1 MWCKPRGITAV
12 VLLAGG
18 LVGAA
23 LGQSSTGPL
32 VVEDRSVGREGGK
45 ESAQNNRDD
54 AVMMLMQELE
64 QYQSET
70 RELRNQV
77 EKLRHRLDQMQ
88 EAQRERYLDLDTRL
102 NALAEAST
110 RKAEKESTSEDQT
123 SEASETDPEADRQ
136 AYQAAKDQLLQRKFK
151 PAAKAFASYLT
162 DFPDGQ
168 FRPYAH
174 FWLGEVYR
182 NLSGQEEDAREHF
195 QVVVDEHPDH
205 SKAPAAMY
213 KLATLQANAG
223 NGSEARVTLEKL
235 RLEFPESREAELA
248 QRMLDELETKG
259 GDKGG

>member
-1 MWCKPRGITAV
+1 MGSGARGILVAV
-12 VLLAGG
+12 VLASG

-23 LGQSSTGPL
+23 WGQSSTGPL
-32 VVEDRSVGREGGK
+32 AVEDRSVGQQGEEG
-45 ESAQNNRDD
+45 SAQNDQDD
-54 AVMMLMQELE
+54 ALMMLMQELE
-64 QYQSET
+64 QYQRET

-88 EAQRERYLDLDTRL
+88 EAQRERYLDLDTRI

-110 RKAEKESTSEDQT
+110 RKADEKAASQDAAE
-123 SEASETDPEADRQ
+123 EAPERDPEADRQ
-136 AYQAAKDQLLQRKFK
+136 AYQAAKDRLLQRKFD
-151 PAAKAFASYLT
+151 AAAGAFESYLE

-182 NLSGQEEDAREHF
+182 NLAGQEEEAREHF
-195 QVVVDEHPDH
+195 RVVVDEHPDH

-213 KLATLQANAG
+213 KLATLEANAG

-235 RLEFPESREAELA
+235 RLEFPESREADLA
-248 QRMLDELETKG
+248 KRMLDELEPKD

>member
-1 MWCKPRGITAV
+1 MWCNPRGITAV
-12 VLLAGG
+12 VLLAGC

-23 LGQSSTGPL
+23 FGQSSTGPL
-32 VVEDRSVGREGGK
+32 AVEDRSVGREGGK

-54 AVMMLMQELE
+54 AVTMLMQELE
-64 QYQSET
+64 QYQRET

-77 EKLRHRLDQMQ
+77 EKLRHRLDQM
-88 EAQRERYLDLDTRL
+88 EKAQRERYLDLDTRL

-110 RKAEKESTSEDQT
+110 RKAEKESASEDQA
-123 SEASETDPEADRQ
+123 SEARETDPEADRQ

-151 PAAKAFASYLT
+151 AAGKAFESYLT
-162 DFPDGQ
+162 NFPDGQ

-182 NLSGQEEDAREHF
+182 NLSGKEEDAREHF

-213 KLATLQANAG
+213 KLATLQANGG
-223 NGSEARVTLEKL
+223 NGSGARVTLEKL

-248 QRMLDELETKG
+248 QRMLDQLETKG